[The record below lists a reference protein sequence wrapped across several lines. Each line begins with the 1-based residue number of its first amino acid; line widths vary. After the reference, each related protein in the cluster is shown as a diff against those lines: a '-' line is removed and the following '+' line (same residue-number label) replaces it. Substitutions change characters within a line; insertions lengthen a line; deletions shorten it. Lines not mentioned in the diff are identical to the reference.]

1 MRRRGCLITVGIFF
15 LLIVICVGVVWFVA
29 VPRVRNSVSDGVANS
44 ISTQVADQFRGTPV
58 SAGTYT
64 LSVADLNRQFEQ
76 NVQGVNNAKISV
88 DPSQLS
94 LSFTSNNQSF
104 GYTGVPVAKDG
115 KLVLQNMKVDNSTLG
130 WFLPAGKL
138 GQAIEQGVNAYFAG
152 QGLQIDSLQLGNG
165 EITFTTS
172 PKP

>member
-1 MRRRGCLITVGIFF
+1 MRRRGCLVTVGIFF

-29 VPRVRNSVSDGVANS
+29 VPRIRDSVTDGVANT
-44 ISTQVADQFRGTPV
+44 ISTQVADQFSGTPI
-58 SAGTYT
+58 SSGTYT
-64 LSVADLNRQFEQ
+64 LSVADLNQQFAQ
-76 NVQGVNNAKISV
+76 NVQGVNDAKISV
-88 DPSQLS
+88 DTSQLS
-94 LSFTSNNQSF
+94 LSFTSNSQSF

-115 KLVLQNMKVDNSTLG
+115 QLVMQDMKVDNSTLG
-130 WFLPAGKL
+130 WFLPANKL
-138 GQAIEQGVNAYFAG
+138 GDAIDKGVNTYFAS